1 MWDWIVNILFELLK
15 LIQTFAVDWGLSI
28 IILVVIIRL
37 LLTPL
42 MLKSTKSTAR
52 MQVLQPKMLEIQ
64 ERYADDPQRQAEE
77 MQKFYSENK
86 FNPLAGC
93 LPLLIQMPVL
103 IALFTLLRNL
113 PQYFNEGTFSFFNIL
128 PDLTTTPSASFA
140 DGFMVALP
148 ALVCLI
154 LFAVL
159 TLIPQLY
166 MSRNQTGQQA
176 QSMRMMA
183 VVMTVMMLWMGWSL
197 PVGVLLYYDVS
208 SAWQVIQQIFVT
220 QKVID
225 KAKADEEERLKN
237 APLQVDLDQ
246 GLKGMIGKGKR
257 SSEVIESIKQNGAVY
272 FAAVGGAGALLSKCI
287 K

>member
-1 MWDWIVNILFELLK
+1 MDFITITIEILK
-15 LIQTFAVDWGLSI
+15 SLSI
-28 IILVVIIRL
+28 IGGFGVGII
-37 LLTPL
+37 LLTVLVRLAMWPL
-42 MLKSTKSTAR
+42 GVSQQRSMRT
-52 MQVLQPKMLEIQ
+52 MQMLQPKMKAIQ
-64 ERYADDPQRQAEE
+64 ERYKNDPQQ
-77 MQKFYSENK
+77 MQTKMMEFYKEHK
-86 FNPLAGC
+86 FNPMAGC

-103 IALFTLLRNL
+103 FALFTLLRNL
-113 PQYFNEGTFSFFNIL
+113 PNYFSDGTFSFFNIL

-237 APLQVDLDQ
+237 APLQV
-246 GLKGMIGKGKR
+246 
-257 SSEVIESIKQNGAVY
+257 EVTRREK
-272 FAAVGGAGALLSKCI
+272 KPRPH
-287 K
+287 KKK

>member
-1 MWDWIVNILFELLK
+1 MPILF
-15 LIQTFAVDWGLSI
+15 
-28 IILVVIIRL
+28 
-37 LLTPL
+37 
-42 MLKSTKSTAR
+42 
-52 MQVLQPKMLEIQ
+52 
-64 ERYADDPQRQAEE
+64 
-77 MQKFYSENK
+77 
-86 FNPLAGC
+86 
-93 LPLLIQMPVL
+93 
-103 IALFTLLRNL
+103 ALFTLLRNL
-113 PQYFNEGTFSFFNIL
+113 PQYFNDGTFSFFNIL

-183 VVMTVMMLWMGWSL
+183 VVMTVMMLWMGRSL

-237 APLQVDLDQ
+237 APLQV
-246 GLKGMIGKGKR
+246 
-257 SSEVIESIKQNGAVY
+257 EVTRREK
-272 FAAVGGAGALLSKCI
+272 KPRPH
-287 K
+287 KKK

>member
-86 FNPLAGC
+86 FNPMAGC

-103 IALFTLLRNL
+103 SPCLRCCA
-113 PQYFNEGTFSFFNIL
+113 TCRST
-128 PDLTTTPSASFA
+128 LTTARS
-140 DGFMVALP
+140 
-148 ALVCLI
+148 
-154 LFAVL
+154 
-159 TLIPQLY
+159 
-166 MSRNQTGQQA
+166 
-176 QSMRMMA
+176 
-183 VVMTVMMLWMGWSL
+183 
-197 PVGVLLYYDVS
+197 
-208 SAWQVIQQIFVT
+208 
-220 QKVID
+220 
-225 KAKADEEERLKN
+225 
-237 APLQVDLDQ
+237 
-246 GLKGMIGKGKR
+246 R
-257 SSEVIESIKQNGAVY
+257 SSTS
-272 FAAVGGAGALLSKCI
+272 CPT
-287 K
+287 

>member
-1 MWDWIVNILFELLK
+1 MRILGIPLGWILHFCYSLVQNYGLALVMFTVLARLILLP
-15 LIQTFAVDWGLSI
+15 LSI
-28 IILVVIIRL
+28 KQQKGMVKMAMFR
-37 LLTPL
+37 
-42 MLKSTKSTAR
+42 
-52 MQVLQPKMLEIQ
+52 PKMEEIQ
-64 ERYADDPQRQAEE
+64 KKYANNQLKMQEE

-86 FNPLAGC
+86 FNPMAGC

-103 IALFTLLRNL
+103 FALFTLLRNL
-113 PQYFNEGTFSFFNIL
+113 PNYFSDGTFSFFNIL

-237 APLQVDLDQ
+237 APLQV
-246 GLKGMIGKGKR
+246 
-257 SSEVIESIKQNGAVY
+257 EVTRREK
-272 FAAVGGAGALLSKCI
+272 KPRPH
-287 K
+287 KKK

>member
-1 MWDWIVNILFELLK
+1 MWDWIVNILFEALK
-15 LIQTFAVDWGLSI
+15 LIQSFAVDWGLSI

-64 ERYADDPQRQAEE
+64 ERYADDPQRQSEE

-86 FNPLAGC
+86 FNPFGGC
-93 LPLLIQMPVL
+93 LPLLIQMPIL
-103 IALFTLLRNL
+103 FALFTLLRNL
-113 PQYFNEGTFSFFNIL
+113 PQYFKGSDFSFYNIL

-140 DGFMVALP
+140 QGIGIAAP
-148 ALVCLI
+148 YLVCLA

-166 MSRNQTGQQA
+166 MSRNQTGAQA
-176 QSMRMMA
+176 SSMKTMA
-183 VVMTVMMLWMGWSL
+183 VVMSVMMLWMGWSL

-208 SAWQVIQQIFVT
+208 SAWQVIQQIFIT
-220 QKVID
+220 QKVMD
-225 KAKADEEERLKN
+225 KAKAEEEERMKN
-237 APLQVDLDQ
+237 APLKVDVVRHER
-246 GLKGMIGKGKR
+246 KARPHKK
-257 SSEVIESIKQNGAVY
+257 K
-272 FAAVGGAGALLSKCI
+272 
-287 K
+287 

>member
-52 MQVLQPKMLEIQ
+52 MQVLQ
-64 ERYADDPQRQAEE
+64 RQAEE

-86 FNPLAGC
+86 FNPMAGC

-103 IALFTLLRNL
+103 FALFTLLRNL
-113 PQYFNEGTFSFFNIL
+113 PQYFSDGTFSFFNIL

-237 APLQVDLDQ
+237 APLQV
-246 GLKGMIGKGKR
+246 
-257 SSEVIESIKQNGAVY
+257 EVTRREK
-272 FAAVGGAGALLSKCI
+272 KPRPH
-287 K
+287 KKK